1 MKRREFFNWVG
12 LGLVATSL
20 PVAIAACAPSETAE
34 AEADAPN
41 TAASGSATE
50 ATDEAA
56 TSEAAPRED
65 GFSEIGTV
73 AELDE
78 AGFLANKSF
87 MGEQVVV
94 VRDPADAT
102 AVVALSSLCT
112 HQGCTVDWAES
123 EFVCPCHQSKFSAE
137 GEVLDGPASES
148 LTTFEAMI
156 EGDSVLVKV
165 A

>member
-1 MKRREFFNWVG
+1 MKRREFFNFVG

-20 PVAIAACAPSETAE
+20 PVAIAACSPAETTE
-34 AEADAPN
+34 AEADAP
-41 TAASGSATE
+41 E
-50 ATDEAA
+50 AEPVA
-56 TSEAAPRED
+56 SEASPEARAD
-65 GFSEIGTV
+65 GFAEIGTV

-94 VRDPADAT
+94 VRDPADA
-102 AVVALSSLCT
+102 AGVVALSSLCT

-123 EFVCPCHQSKFSAE
+123 EFACPCHGSKFGAD
-137 GEVLDGPASES
+137 GEVLEGPASAP
-148 LTTFEAMI
+148 LTTFEAMV
-156 EGDSVLVKV
+156 EGDAVLVKV

>member
-1 MKRREFFNWVG
+1 MKRREFFNFVG

-20 PVAIAACAPSETAE
+20 PVAIAACSGETPEAETAE
-34 AEADAPN
+34 APEADAPQVEV
-41 TAASGSATE
+41 AA
-50 ATDEAA
+50 DEA
-56 TSEAAPRED
+56 EARED

-87 MGEQVVV
+87 MGEQIVV

-102 AVVALSSLCT
+102 AVVAMTSLCT
-112 HQGCTVDWAES
+112 HQGCTVDWKDSALA
-123 EFVCPCHQSKFSAE
+123 CPCHGSKFDAN
-137 GEVLDGPASES
+137 GEVLSGPATEP
-148 LTTFEAMI
+148 LKTFDAMV